1 MKKIEN
7 ILLTLVKITLAS
19 ILVLSRLKWLLIFI
33 VSPPF
38 VFVLLY
44 LLDGGFQAKEGAFNA
59 DSYMTPVML
68 YVISVFCYAT
78 YSEYLNLTSK
88 GYIFNSIDSYA
99 DYAST
104 SNKLIVNYIS
114 IAFVNFLLFLLF
126 LSPFVFIDYLEISDE
141 LEMLLIFITFVVMLS
156 LITSN
161 GKNVDNTEV
170 IYLPDLRQDKS

>member
-19 ILVLSRLKWLLIFI
+19 ILVLSRLKWLLIFF
-33 VSPPF
+33 VSPLF

-59 DSYMTPVML
+59 DSYMTPVMV

-99 DYAST
+99 ASDYSIILI
-104 SNKLIVNYIS
+104 KLIVSYII
-114 IAFVNFLLFLLF
+114 IAVAYFLLF
-126 LSPFVFIDYLEISDE
+126 LSPIVFIDNLEISDE
-141 LEMLLIFITFVVMLS
+141 LKMLLIFITFVVMLS
-156 LITSN
+156 LITSHE
-161 GKNVDNTEV
+161 KNVDNSEV
-170 IYLPDLRQDKS
+170 ICLPDLRENKE

>member
-7 ILLTLVKITLAS
+7 LILTLANIMLAS
-19 ILVLSRLKWLLIFI
+19 TFVLSRLKWLLIIFF
-33 VSPPF
+33 SPPF

-59 DSYMTPVML
+59 DSYMTPVMV

-104 SNKLIVNYIS
+104 SIKLIVNYIS
-114 IAFVNFLLFLLF
+114 MTFAHFLLFFLF
-126 LSPFVFIDYLEISDE
+126 LSPIVFIDYLEISDE
-141 LEMLLIFITFVVMLS
+141 LEMLLIFITYGVMFS
-156 LITSN
+156 LITSH
-161 GKNVDNTEV
+161 GKNVDNSEV
-170 IYLPDLRQDKS
+170 ICLPDLRENKE

>member
-7 ILLTLVKITLAS
+7 LILTLANIMLAS
-19 ILVLSRLKWLLIFI
+19 TFVLSRLKWLLIFI

-59 DSYMTPVML
+59 DSYMTPVMV

-114 IAFVNFLLFLLF
+114 MTFAHFLLFFLF
-126 LSPFVFIDYLEISDE
+126 LSPIVFIDYLEISDE
-141 LEMLLIFITFVVMLS
+141 LEMLLIFITYGVMFP
-156 LITSN
+156 LITSH
-161 GKNVDNTEV
+161 GKNVDNSEV
-170 IYLPDLRQDKS
+170 ICLPDLRENKE

>member
-7 ILLTLVKITLAS
+7 ILLTLANIMLAS
-19 ILVLSRLKWLLIFI
+19 TFVLSRLKWLLIFF

-44 LLDGGFQAKEGAFNA
+44 LLDGGFQAKEGVFNA
-59 DSYMTPVML
+59 DSYMTPVMV
-68 YVISVFCYAT
+68 YVLSVFCYAT

-104 SNKLIVNYIS
+104 SIKLIVNYIS
-114 IAFVNFLLFLLF
+114 IAFARFLLFLL
-126 LSPFVFIDYLEISDE
+126 LASPAMVIINLEI
-141 LEMLLIFITFVVMLS
+141 LPTLQLLLIVLTYHVIFS
-156 LITSN
+156 LITLDTKDIDDS
-161 GKNVDNTEV
+161 D
-170 IYLPDLRQDKS
+170 IICLPDLRQDKF